1 LKSLLEVKDLTKIYE
16 SKSSIFGRSGDSVK
30 AVDGVSFSVNEGEAF
45 GLVGESG
52 SGKTT
57 LGQCILRIVE
67 PTSGSIRLDGI
78 EVTRLQGEDLR
89 KFRRN
94 AQMVFQ
100 NPISSLDPRWTAK
113 DLVAEPLRTQLQIT
127 EQEIR
132 ERVVRVL
139 ELVGLNEKFM
149 NRHPHELSGG
159 QNQRVAIAR
168 ALALEPKF
176 VILDEPTSALD
187 VSVQAQLVNLLV
199 ELQDK
204 LGLTYLYISH
214 DLNVVGYLCQRI
226 GVMYLG
232 KLVELSP
239 AYELLSNPL
248 HPYTKIL
255 LSSIPNLE
263 LLSMKDRLRPQGEIP
278 SARSPPPGCR
288 FHPRCPYATEVCA
301 KEVPPLFEARSG
313 HIVACHHWEKINQ
326 EAKTAF

>member
-1 LKSLLEVKDLTKIYE
+1 MKAVLEIRDLIKNYE
-16 SKSSIFGRSGDSVK
+16 SKSSVFGRSSDSVK
-30 AVDGVSFSVNEGEAF
+30 AVDRVSFSIDEGEAF

-57 LGQCILRIVE
+57 LGQCVLRIVE
-67 PTSGSIRLDGI
+67 PTSGSIRLNDV
-78 EVTRLQGEDLR
+78 EVTDLDGEGLR

-113 DLVAEPLRTQLQIT
+113 DLVAEPLRTQLNIT
-127 EQEIR
+127 EKEIS
-132 ERVVRVL
+132 ERVVRL
-139 ELVGLNEKFM
+139 LNLVGLNEKFM
-149 NRHPHELSGG
+149 TRHPHELSGG

-176 VILDEPTSALD
+176 IILDEPTSALD
-187 VSVQAQLVNLLV
+187 VSVQAQLVNLLI

-232 KLVELSP
+232 KLVEVSP
-239 AYELLSNPL
+239 AYDLFSRPL
-248 HPYTKIL
+248 HPYTKVL

-278 SARSPPPGCR
+278 SARNPPPGCR
-288 FHPRCPYATEVCA
+288 FHPRCPYATEICS
-301 KEVPPLFEARSG
+301 KEVPPLFDGGSG
-313 HIVACHHWEKINQ
+313 HLVACHHWEKIER
-326 EAKTAF
+326 EAKTAS